1 MIPKFVGFGLYH
13 RIDSPDFIREQI
25 EEHKPDII
33 TMEVDLNRPNYVTL
47 ADFFGWESSK
57 MTASE
62 FEHVAHLAITR
73 GIPYFCVEGSEDSRF
88 SQFNDLTLA
97 STLRFPETSSIP
109 TGDPYWRDR
118 NGNVVG
124 GIEYDL
130 AGEKHLV
137 PFHDIEIDDGETGE
151 GITPRNQFAAAA
163 INKIAK
169 REKPFCL
176 MHFGGGA
183 HFDVAYLK
191 WITKNSRVIRDFV
204 PLQDLVQ
211 AERKVLLQS
220 RVDTSQLLYKVRD

>member
-1 MIPKFVGFGLYH
+1 
-13 RIDSPDFIREQI
+13 
-25 EEHKPDII
+25 
-33 TMEVDLNRPNYVTL
+33 
-47 ADFFGWESSK
+47 
-57 MTASE
+57 
-62 FEHVAHLAITR
+62 
-73 GIPYFCVEGSEDSRF
+73 
-88 SQFNDLTLA
+88 
-97 STLRFPETSSIP
+97 
-109 TGDPYWRDR
+109 
-118 NGNVVG
+118 
-124 GIEYDL
+124 
-130 AGEKHLV
+130 LV